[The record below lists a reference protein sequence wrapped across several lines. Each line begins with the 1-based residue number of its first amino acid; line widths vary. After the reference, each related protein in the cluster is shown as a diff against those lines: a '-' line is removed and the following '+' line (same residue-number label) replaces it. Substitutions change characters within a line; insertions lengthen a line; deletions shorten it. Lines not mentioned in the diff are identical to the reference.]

1 MKSINLLI
9 FKNKWFNI
17 LLLFV
22 LLQMTVMG
30 TDKGPPP
37 TKSLAWQMEELMNWL
52 IKTRNLVPDKETSG
66 TPFYVIDSL
75 DLSGSVDKNRFTFH
89 MKGHVISKQPVLV
102 PLFGPPDGVM
112 LKNVTLNGQP
122 AVVGFEDKN
131 FYFVRTKETNFAVT
145 GDISFLEQLGFTV
158 PGPVNLFSAD
168 FSDGRVVEGNFLP
181 GVKQATLHLKSGG
194 KDQNIETDVKPLFQI
209 ARAVRIQKEVTFEY
223 GVTVRSGKEIS
234 QVVIPMTFGEIVLEV
249 PGVKGWKMEN
259 KNLVV
264 PASGRSVSFTVT
276 GRLPEAAVFKTDDR
290 SSYEWWLIESDVE
303 HRVTVDT
310 PGKPVDASKSPLKRK
325 LSSSRL
331 FLLSRGQELAVRVNP
346 LKALDAF
353 AVGIASQFRK
363 IIWTKGGEVVA
374 EDRVSYNNNGLD
386 YIPFDC
392 KAKPLYFEVDGAA
405 KTILSEESVPE
416 SQILV
421 PLKKGRHSFRVQ
433 SIFKA
438 APSFF
443 GGFLQVPTASH
454 DLMVSRSSVRLG
466 VPSGIFPL
474 WLSGGERLK
483 PLLDP
488 KDFLFIGLS
497 LLFALVLFK
506 GVRVRIAG
514 FVSFAGFYILFPGVS
529 LFLAAAA
536 FVGFLFVLTKRTQ
549 KGSKRW
555 AVFVILCLGVVGVY
569 LLSISY
575 FKYAKYYHSI
585 FSPVAA
591 GIAYMGEPF
600 DLPEDEK
607 FEMRY
612 GTPDRFDDFESQ
624 REDEKAGTEE
634 NVIRGVI
641 PVPLALPGYVRSI
654 TVTKELVTAKKPLT
668 PSLFYITTVTVIPL
682 VLCWLLC
689 WGYVGFYHRGKII
702 KGMESIRKSLN
713 KT

>member
-1 MKSINLLI
+1 MKSINLLVY
-9 FKNKWFNI
+9 KNKWFNI
-17 LLLFV
+17 LIFLVLFQV
-22 LLQMTVMG
+22 AVMG
-30 TDKGPPP
+30 SDKVSPVPN
-37 TKSLAWQMEELMNWL
+37 SLAWQMEELMNWL
-52 IKTRNLVPDKETSG
+52 IKTRNLVPEKQTAG
-66 TPFYVIDSL
+66 PPLYVIDSL
-75 DLSGSVDKNRFTFH
+75 DLNGSVEKNRFTFH
-89 MKGHVISKQPVLV
+89 MKGHVISKQPALV

-122 AVVGFEDKN
+122 AVVEFEEKN
-131 FYFVRTKETNFAVT
+131 YYFVRTKETNFAVK
-145 GDISFLEQLGFTV
+145 GNVSFPEPFGFIV

-181 GVKQATLHLKSGG
+181 GVKQATLHLKRGG
-194 KDQNIETDVKPLFQI
+194 KDQKIEADVKPLFQI

-234 QVVIPMTFGEIVLEV
+234 QVVIPMVFGEIVLEV

-276 GRLPEAAVFKTDDR
+276 GRLPEAGVFKTDDR

-331 FLLSRGQELAVRVNP
+331 FLLSQGQELSIGVNP

-374 EDRVSYNNNGLD
+374 EDRVFYNNNGLD

-405 KTILSEESVPE
+405 KTILSEDAVPE

-421 PLKKGRHSFRVQ
+421 PLKKGKHTFRVQ

-438 APSFF
+438 VPSFF

-466 VPSGIFPL
+466 MPSGIFPL
-474 WLSGGERLK
+474 WYSGGERLK
-483 PLLDP
+483 PLLDL

-497 LLFALVLFK
+497 LLFALVLFQ
-506 GVRVRIAG
+506 GYRVRIAG
-514 FVSFAGFYILFPGVS
+514 FISFTGLYILFPGVS
-529 LFLAAAA
+529 LFLITAIFAGFLLVLINRKVKGRKRWLAMVLVCTA
-536 FVGFLFVLTKRTQ
+536 GVGFFLYST
-549 KGSKRW
+549 
-555 AVFVILCLGVVGVY
+555 
-569 LLSISY
+569 SY
-575 FKYAKYYHSI
+575 FKYAAVYDYVINPYSA
-585 FSPVAA
+585 SGGVG
-591 GIAYMGEPF
+591 GIGPISEY
-600 DLPEDEK
+600 LTLSEDET
-607 FEMRY
+607 FE
-612 GTPDRFDDFESQ
+612 
-624 REDEKAGTEE
+624 REFGPVDSDTEFRERDAGDEVETDE

-641 PVPLALPGYVRSI
+641 PVPPGV
-654 TVTKELVTAKKPLT
+654 A
-668 PSLFYITTVTVIPL
+668 
-682 VLCWLLC
+682 
-689 WGYVGFYHRGKII
+689 
-702 KGMESIRKSLN
+702 
-713 KT
+713 